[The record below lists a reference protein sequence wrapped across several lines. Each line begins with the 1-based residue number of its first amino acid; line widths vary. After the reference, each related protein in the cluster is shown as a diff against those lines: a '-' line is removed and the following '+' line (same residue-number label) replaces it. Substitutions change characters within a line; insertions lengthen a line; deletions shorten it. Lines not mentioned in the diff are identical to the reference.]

1 MPWVAWMTNINWSYS
16 QCFTNIQIFFLLLES
31 CPACCGSMKLIN
43 VYGQWCLWRELKWS
57 THFSED
63 DWPDYA
69 TYLKMMTIVYVAVY
83 VRVCV
88 WTTVLPPLQWGVL
101 ARLEWDVSEIIIK
114 WATLRPAV
122 PWFPPTLLLFPV
134 FPTLLCAK
142 SVAQCSSGE
151 LNSLPGNG
159 KIMWKQVSTTVY
171 TVYTAKVNV
180 SQVDKI
186 MHPSTP
192 GIGADLCKWCLDWKH
207 WVRPTVR
214 EGPQAGWHLHTWY
227 NGTWYLIL
235 GTWYLTPKYLILGLV
250 HGTWYLSLR

>member
-1 MPWVAWMTNINWSYS
+1 MCKITHWVWHNTPSIRLHRDPFCVQYGKNSSHFKYFTLMPWVAWMTNINWSYS
-16 QCFTNIQIFFLLLES
+16 QCFINIQIFFLLLES
-31 CPACCGSMKLIN
+31 CPACCGCMKLIN

-88 WTTVLPPLQWGVL
+88 WTTVLPPLQWAVL

-159 KIMWKQVSTTVY
+159 KIMWKQVSTTV
-171 TVYTAKVNV
+171 
-180 SQVDKI
+180 
-186 MHPSTP
+186 H
-192 GIGADLCKWCLDWKH
+192 C
-207 WVRPTVR
+207 
-214 EGPQAGWHLHTWY
+214 
-227 NGTWYLIL
+227 
-235 GTWYLTPKYLILGLV
+235 V
-250 HGTWYLSLR
+250 HCQS